1 MNRCLPER
9 SFECSHERSLEHSPG
24 HSLGHSAAPS
34 SVRASTNSRVHPP
47 AQPVFNRFGLRL
59 RSAGVVMA
67 AALSVV
73 SAMGLA
79 TLLSFHS
86 TTQAQSV
93 VRPFPAA
100 AKRGIFEVQT
110 WPLVLINGSAER
122 LSPGARIRG
131 PNNLLMLSGQL
142 VGQRLVVNYL
152 RDAQGMVHEVWVLNA
167 TEAQLERAGSEPT
180 KNWAFESDPVKTQ

>member
-1 MNRCLPER
+1 MNRCLLEHSFECFHKRSFEHSPER
-9 SFECSHERSLEHSPG
+9 SLQHSV
-24 HSLGHSAAPS
+24 APS
-34 SVRASTNSRVHPP
+34 SVCASTHSRVHPLAP
-47 AQPVFNRFGLRL
+47 PGVNRSNRRL
-59 RSAGVVMA
+59 RNAGVVMA
-67 AALSVV
+67 AALAVV
-73 SAMGLA
+73 STVGLA
-79 TLLSFHS
+79 ALLSFHS

-131 PNNLLMLSGQL
+131 PSNLLMLSGQL

-167 TEAQLERAGSEPT
+167 TEAQLEREGLEST
-180 KNWAFESDPVKTQ
+180 KNWAFESDPVKTK